1 MDTAYDRLLD
11 KVHTNSKPSEL
22 KITDIKFCKVDIPPW
37 GTHIVRIETN
47 QGLCG
52 YGELRDGAS
61 PTYLK
66 MLKARLLGENP
77 CDVDRLFRKLKP
89 FGGHARRSAGVCAA
103 ELALWDLAGKAY
115 GVPVYQLL
123 GGRFRDRIRLY
134 GDIHIEDGRSTGL
147 IMEPEKIGQILR
159 GYMDQGFTVLKI
171 LSMELLIAK
180 EGNSSGPLDWMAE
193 LREAEEAARQVSR
206 RGNPAETAWVNA
218 RLYDYNKIAHPFTNM
233 HITECCLDEL
243 EEYIARIRAVIGD
256 KVPLALD
263 HLGHFPLP
271 DMIRI
276 ARRLERFHLAWLE
289 DPLPWYLTDQY
300 AQLRQHTTTSIATGE
315 DIYLAEN
322 FEPLLRAGDVDVVHP
337 DLLTVGGLL
346 EGKRLNDLAGGFGA
360 SMAVHMCESPVASIA
375 AAHMCTACENFFALE
390 YDAFDS
396 PWWEDLVLCKSKPF
410 LHNGFMQVDD
420 APGFGI
426 KGIDEELVRAHGPVH
441 KGDIWQTTDEW
452 NNETSLDRV
461 WS

>member
-1 MDTAYDRLLD
+1 M
-11 KVHTNSKPSEL
+11 
-22 KITDIKFCKVDIPPW
+22 
-37 GTHIVRIETN
+37 
-47 QGLCG
+47 
-52 YGELRDGAS
+52 
-61 PTYLK
+61 
-66 MLKARLLGENP
+66 
-77 CDVDRLFRKLKP
+77 
-89 FGGHARRSAGVCAA
+89 
-103 ELALWDLAGKAY
+103 
-115 GVPVYQLL
+115 
-123 GGRFRDRIRLY
+123 
-134 GDIHIEDGRSTGL
+134 
-147 IMEPEKIGQILR
+147 
-159 GYMDQGFTVLKI
+159 
-171 LSMELLIAK
+171 
-180 EGNSSGPLDWMAE
+180 
-193 LREAEEAARQVSR
+193 
-206 RGNPAETAWVNA
+206 
-218 RLYDYNKIAHPFTNM
+218 
-233 HITECCLDEL
+233 
-243 EEYIARIRAVIGD
+243 
-256 KVPLALD
+256 
-263 HLGHFPLP
+263 
-271 DMIRI
+271 
-276 ARRLERFHLAWLE
+276 AWLE

-322 FEPLLRAGDVDVVHP
+322 FEPLLRAGGVDVVHP